1 MSHHE
6 IHSAIWVIK
15 AISGVWKPRLTT
27 LASWHEC
34 HPYHGKMTRNHL
46 MGTRIP
52 DTRSLDPDPGCPF
65 LGPGSTGCP
74 FLGPGS
80 TGCPFLGDGPTGTTC
95 WSLARVASGQRDLPA
110 TGPAVHG
117 RLKRSWNNNLLW

>member
-1 MSHHE
+1 
-6 IHSAIWVIK
+6 
-15 AISGVWKPRLTT
+15 
-27 LASWHEC
+27 
-34 HPYHGKMTRNHL
+34 MTRNHL

-52 DTRSLDPDPGCPF
+52 DTRSLDPDP
-65 LGPGSTGCP
+65 GCP

-117 RLKRSWNNNLLW
+117 RLKRS